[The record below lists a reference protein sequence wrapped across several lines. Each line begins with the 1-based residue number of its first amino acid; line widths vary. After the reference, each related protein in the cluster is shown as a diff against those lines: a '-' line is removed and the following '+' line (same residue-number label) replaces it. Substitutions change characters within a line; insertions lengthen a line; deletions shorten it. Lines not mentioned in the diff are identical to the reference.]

1 MKPTSEYRDIDW
13 AKIVVDYFLQ
23 QIEAGMNVTEAKA
36 ATKCLYDRL
45 AAVLTENEFSCVRD
59 TIDRIARLL
68 PAADLFGSVTWA
80 DEDIEQE
87 FELLEI
93 ERTPERIAA
102 VRKHA
107 LKRDR
112 LQDAQIQAG
121 FAVIRACIEE
131 LYGEED

>member
-1 MKPTSEYRDIDW
+1 MKATSEYRNADW
-13 AKIVVDYFLQ
+13 ALVVLDYFLQ
-23 QIEAGMNVTEAKA
+23 QIEAGMNATEAQA
-36 ATKCLYDRL
+36 ATESLCDRL
-45 AAVLTENEFSCVRD
+45 SAALPENDFAYAQHAL
-59 TIDRIARLL
+59 DRIARLL

>member
-59 TIDRIARLL
+59 TIVTASSSVWKQKRIASS
-68 PAADLFGSVTWA
+68 FSMSFTSCSCV
-80 DEDIEQE
+80 
-87 FELLEI
+87 
-93 ERTPERIAA
+93 
-102 VRKHA
+102 
-107 LKRDR
+107 
-112 LQDAQIQAG
+112 
-121 FAVIRACIEE
+121 
-131 LYGEED
+131 